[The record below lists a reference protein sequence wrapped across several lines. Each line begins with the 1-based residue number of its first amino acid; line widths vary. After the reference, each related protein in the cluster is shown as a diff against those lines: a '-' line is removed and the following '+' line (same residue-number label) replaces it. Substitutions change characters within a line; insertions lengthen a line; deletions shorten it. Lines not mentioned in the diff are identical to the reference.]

1 MSTAAIDRVV
11 AAIESA
17 ADEAVAFTQEL
28 IRVPTVNPPGEAYE
42 ECARLIGE
50 RLAQCRFEVEYFA
63 AEGRPEHTSRHPRI
77 NVVGTRPGRG
87 RGRWSTSTATSTWC
101 PRVTAGRAIR
111 SAAPSRTD
119 GSTGAGRA
127 T

>member
-1 MSTAAIDRVV
+1 MEDGKDPVVFPSAIFHSTLGRTFSAAYCMSTAAIDRVV

-50 RLAQCRFEVEYFA
+50 RLAQCRFQVEYFP

-77 NVVGTRPGRG
+77 NVVGTRPGQWAR
-87 RGRWSTSTATSTWC
+87 
-101 PRVTAGRAIR
+101 PMV
-111 SAAPSRTD
+111 
-119 GSTGAGRA
+119 
-127 T
+127 